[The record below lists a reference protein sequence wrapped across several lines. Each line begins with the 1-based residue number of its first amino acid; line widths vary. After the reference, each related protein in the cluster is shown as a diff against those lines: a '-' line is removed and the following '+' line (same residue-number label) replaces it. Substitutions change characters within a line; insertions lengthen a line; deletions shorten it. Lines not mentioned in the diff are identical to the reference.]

1 MSKKERKLTKKELE
15 RKELFEKRCLKLEQ
29 EGFKSKHLTIGVVKA
44 NILAIF
50 VMIPFILFFCWLYNI
65 VNLEI
70 DTTIPSAWGVLFF
83 PILIV
88 LIVVHEGIHGITWG
102 IFAKDHFK
110 SIEFGIIW
118 KMLTPYCTCKD
129 VLKKWQYMLGSAM
142 PTIILGGGMALIS
155 IFLNHYILFLLS
167 LLMVLSGGG
176 DFLVILMIL
185 FHKGTGKCV
194 LYCDHPYE
202 LGVVVFER

>member
-1 MSKKERKLTKKELE
+1 MSKEERKLTKKELE
-15 RKELFEKRCLKLEQ
+15 RKELFEQTCLKLEQ
-29 EGFKSKHLTIGVVKA
+29 EGYRSKHLTIGVVKA
-44 NILAIF
+44 NILAILVMMPF
-50 VMIPFILFFCWLYNI
+50 VLFFCWLYTI

-70 DTTIPSAWGVLFF
+70 DTTISPTQSIVVL
-83 PILIV
+83 PILIF
-88 LIVVHEGIHGITWG
+88 LIVAHEAIHGITWG
-102 IFAKDHFK
+102 IFAKNHFK
-110 SIEFGIIW
+110 SIEFGVIW

-142 PTIILGGGMALIS
+142 PTIILGGILALIS
-155 IFLNHYILFLLS
+155 IFLNNYILFLVS

-176 DFLVILMIL
+176 DFMIILMII
-185 FHKGTGKCV
+185 FHKATGNDV

>member
-1 MSKKERKLTKKELE
+1 MSKKERKLTEKELE
-15 RKELFEKRCLKLEQ
+15 RKALFEKTRLKLEQ
-29 EGFKSKHLTIGVVKA
+29 EGFKSTHLTMGVLKA

-50 VMIPFILFFCWLYNI
+50 VMAPFVLFFCWLYSI

-70 DTTIPSAWGVLFF
+70 DTTMSSMWGVLFL
-83 PILIV
+83 PIFLLLGV
-88 LIVVHEGIHGITWG
+88 AHEGIHGITWG

-110 SIEFGIIW
+110 SIEFGVIW

-129 VLKKWQYMLGSAM
+129 ALKKWQYMLGSAM
-142 PTIILGGGMALIS
+142 PTIILGGGMELIS
-155 IFLNHYILFLLS
+155 IFLNNYILFLLS

-176 DFLVILMIL
+176 DFIVILMII
-185 FHKGTGKCV
+185 FHKPTGNYV

-202 LGVVVFER
+202 LGVVVFEK